1 MRRPA
6 ACFCCGGSACRCDE
20 GLYIV
25 TEIYFIFVR
34 HKIDREMNFSK
45 TFLFAAAAAFMTAC
59 AGNSKTADVIGVDA
73 LAAGI
78 EQMQDGD
85 SVSVRGFCTDVCGH
99 GSEHITL
106 TGEDSVNAFNAIAD
120 LSLKSFD
127 DGLKYQYVTVHGVLR
142 EQRVDSLF
150 LQDWENRLDESLKGP
165 NANPQAVEMLKG
177 QIAWLRDSIASRYA
191 RTGKNY
197 WSDYTISTYAYDVE
211 Q

>member
-1 MRRPA
+1 MKLKQMK
-6 ACFCCGGSACRCDE
+6 DMK
-20 GLYIV
+20 L
-25 TEIYFIFVR
+25 
-34 HKIDREMNFSK
+34 SK
-45 TFLFAAAAAFMTAC
+45 TFLFAGAAAFMIAC
-59 AGNSKTADVIGVDA
+59 AGNPKTADVIGVDA

-78 EQMQDGD
+78 ERMQDGD
-85 SVSVRGFCTDVCGH
+85 SISVRGFCTDVCGH

-106 TGEDSVNAFNAIAD
+106 IGEDSLNAVNAIAD

-150 LQDWENRLDESLKGP
+150 LQDWERRLDESLKGP
-165 NANPQAVEMLKG
+165 DANPQAVEMLKG